1 MYLGV
6 VFLEGRWILSTS
18 KLARASWACFLEL
31 SRDAFCDG
39 MENLCYC
46 AIENW
51 VAVKKG
57 RPKPSLTGPV
67 RPVCRQFQ

>member
-1 MYLGV
+1 MDTGHVEACKGFLGL
-6 VFLEGRWILSTS
+6 FPGAFKRY
-18 KLARASWACFLEL
+18 
-31 SRDAFCDG
+31 AFCDG
-39 MENLCYC
+39 VENLCYC